1 MRAKKEF
8 FLKYL
13 KDDNYPIKVNPKLIV
28 ENGSSFNYK
37 NNNVNKIVLP
47 QNKTKKDKY
56 TFEIFA
62 SEIKDFDYT
71 KKTKWDNEARKY
83 CINLDKKENIIK
95 LTELNQINFKNPLLF
110 LHKDYLQEKYNPK
123 LFEKELINI
132 ESKINSNKKFF
143 NDKDNIFI
151 EKLME
156 EREKFELYKKLL
168 KYYLDYYC
176 INNTEIMNPPIDKIR
191 QLTKITDFYYEKLHS
206 KKKEILIMKRCNI
219 DNAMKLILKK
229 KKMENLLKIY
239 SLFKHDLVTIFNG
252 LKELKMKKM
261 NYDFISYYKT
271 INKLI
276 DETEKIDKNI
286 INKLNQENKGFE
298 KNIKKLNLMIEV
310 KRKLL
315 NKKEKFNNKINE
327 EINNIFDS
335 KKSYIFDLY
344 YLYDIIENNQ
354 NINSR
359 ISKDIFFI
367 NKMKN
372 NFKKKSKI
380 IILESLQNI
389 YNSQYIEKKSNFIYN
404 IINPKLSSINNII
417 INEKILIIYF
427 INIFV
432 KLKNLLDVFLYYY
445 NSITMNDIKE
455 KEYENFKKEFKSI
468 KNDFYEMLDKHVSK
482 TIILIEN
489 LTISEDESLSISKK
503 NIIYII
509 NLICLFE
516 KLLKIKF
523 NVKYN
528 KFINLALKN
537 YLINTF
543 KFENKKILEKSI
555 ILLSNNIWEKK
566 LLDTSIFQIDSIKAQ
581 IPVYLKRFVSFFNES
596 EIKDSWISK
605 LINKNNIDDIFNN
618 IINNEEYNINNLD
631 FKYKNFDEI
640 IILFINDQDKEI
652 YKKEIDNENN
662 ITIFNQPL
670 KQSTSYINNS
680 SFLIIKGI
688 VDQIINIIIFE
699 SQIFEIF
706 NNLFDT
712 IDLYIFIIFKIFIN
726 ESRFKSV
733 FLKNINETDLEKT
746 NIDSLSNIIFF
757 HKKFSELIRFYN
769 LYEIKIKNYFGDI
782 IDINQE
788 NGNNFFESL
797 ISSFNLKT
805 YNNTKENGNG
815 KVPNCGENIELNES
829 EIKSID
835 KQNSKENNDINKEE
849 DIEILNINEMNN
861 ISENNNEENNISK
874 GKIIFNFFKDISQI
888 NSEKEKTIEDII
900 NDLKIESIKKVIIL
914 ISCIFTIKKI
924 LKRLITFSTKIEL
937 ELERYEVL
945 CKINKYEKLLEQIQ
959 NIFYLEIIT
968 NIFDFSEISHL
979 INNYNWAPSPEEG
992 SKKLFDASDWVKKL
1006 KIYFEKIISEAHNK
1020 LFEIFG
1026 EKKLSEFFNVLLKY
1040 IINLIQENF
1049 LQIKKCNDMGRSIM
1063 LKDIKLLKEG
1073 FNNTLKKYGVNK
1085 KIKIENIFDVI
1096 IQYANAWYYN
1106 CDELY
1111 QYIFN
1116 YNLEYK
1122 YFENIFNSSPIM
1134 EQLTYNDKNDFLK
1147 KVKQNYLSK
1156 FKKIISNIQKAN

>member
-1 MRAKKEF
+1 MKAKKEF

-13 KDDNYPIKVNPKLIV
+13 KDEAYPIKINPKLIV
-28 ENGSSFNYK
+28 ENGSSSNYK
-37 NNNVNKIVLP
+37 NNDINKIIIP
-47 QNKTKKDKY
+47 QNKTKKEKY
-56 TFEIFA
+56 TFEKFA
-62 SEIKDFDYT
+62 SEIKDFDYS
-71 KKTKWDNEARKY
+71 KKTKWDNEARNY

-110 LHKDYLQEKYNPK
+110 LNKDYFQEKYNPK

-132 ESKINSNKKFF
+132 ESKINSNKKFL

-156 EREKFELYKKLL
+156 EREKFELYKKVL

-229 KKMENLLKIY
+229 KKMANLLKIY
-239 SLFKHDLVTIFNG
+239 SLFKHDIIIIFNG
-252 LKELKMKKM
+252 LKELKTKKM

-276 DETEKIDKNI
+276 DEVEKIDKNI
-286 INKLNQENKGFE
+286 INKLNKENNGIE
-298 KNIKKLNLMIEV
+298 KNIKKLNLMTEV
-310 KRKLL
+310 KQKLI

-327 EINNIFDS
+327 EINNIFES

-344 YLYDIIENNQ
+344 YLFDIIENNQ
-354 NINSR
+354 NINSK

-380 IILESLQNI
+380 IILESLQYI
-389 YNSQYIEKKSNFIYN
+389 YNSEYTEKKSNFIYN
-404 IINPKLSSINNII
+404 SLNPKLSSMNNII
-417 INEKILIIYF
+417 INEKLLNIYF

-445 NSITMNDIKE
+445 NSITLKDTKE
-455 KEYENFKKEFKSI
+455 KEYENFKNEFKSI
-468 KNDFYEMLDKHVSK
+468 KNDFYEILDKHISK

-489 LTISEDESLSISKK
+489 LTLSGNESLSISKK

-555 ILLSNNIWEKK
+555 ILLTNNSLEKK
-566 LLDTSIFQIDSIKAQ
+566 LLDTSIFQIDSIREQ
-581 IPVYLKRFVSFFNES
+581 TPFYLKRFVSFFNES

-605 LINKNNIDDIFNN
+605 LINKNNIDDIFNI
-618 IINNEEYNINNLD
+618 IINNEEYNINNLE

-640 IILFINDQDKEI
+640 IILFINEEDKEI

-662 ITIFNQPL
+662 IIIFNQPL
-670 KQSTSYINNS
+670 KENTSYINNS
-680 SFLIIKGI
+680 SFVIIKGI
-688 VDQIINIIIFE
+688 VEQIINIIIFE

-712 IDLYIFIIFKIFIN
+712 IDLYIFIIFKLFII
-726 ESRFKSV
+726 ESRYKSE
-733 FLKNINETDLEKT
+733 FLKNINESDLEKI
-746 NIDSLSNIIFF
+746 NIDYLSNIILF
-757 HKKFSELIRFYN
+757 HKKFSDLKRFYN
-769 LYEIKIKNYFGDI
+769 LYEIKIKNYFGEE
-782 IDINQE
+782 IDIYQE

-797 ISSFNLKT
+797 ISNFDFKK
-805 YNNTKENGNG
+805 YNNTKEDENG
-815 KVPNCGENIELNES
+815 KASNNGENIEEKGS
-829 EIKSID
+829 ETKNID
-835 KQNSKENNDINKEE
+835 NQISKENRNINKEE
-849 DIEILNINEMNN
+849 DIEILNINEMNKIN
-861 ISENNNEENNISK
+861 ENNNEENNILK
-874 GKIIFNFFKDISQI
+874 GKKIFSFFNDSNQI
-888 NSEKEKTIEDII
+888 NNEKEKENENII
-900 NDLKIESIKKVIIL
+900 NDTKIENIKKVIIL

-924 LKRLITFSTKIEL
+924 LKRLISFSTKIEL

-968 NIFDFSEISHL
+968 NIFDFSEISNL
-979 INNYNWAPSPEEG
+979 IDNYNWAPSPEEG

-1006 KIYFEKIISEAHNK
+1006 KIYFEKIISEIHNK

-1049 LQIKKCNDMGRSIM
+1049 SQIKKCNDMGRSIM

-1073 FNNTLKKYGVNK
+1073 FNNTLKKYGTNK

-1122 YFENIFNSSPIM
+1122 YFENIFNSSPII

-1147 KVKQNYLSK
+1147 KVKQNFLNK
-1156 FKKIISNIQKAN
+1156 FKKIISGIQKAN